1 MGQSLDCQSCSELA
15 GHRAVLKPSRA
26 PQQCLRAAVPGYG
39 AIQSR
44 SAALSCPHCH
54 VPTAFS
60 SALHH
65 DELCEFYPS
74 SVYRAAVQEL
84 KGAAF
89 RSSSKISRQE
99 GELVAILGTRRV
111 HQEGVLVLWELRNN
125 GNTRVWKNPCF
136 VWICAKG
143 GAAETLCVCL
153 WGHKVQGAGLAE
165 GDLGC
170 WQLKSRV
177 LRLPEGK
184 FTGLPGLCFALVAGR
199 VLITERCSG
208 YCPAALSLCH
218 SFPQQRGWEWAGS
231 WQGTQPGQRTQ
242 ISQGD
247 VPTI

>member
-99 GELVAILGTRRV
+99 GELVAILGTHHV
-111 HQEGVLVLWELRNN
+111 HQEGVLVLWEY
-125 GNTRVWKNPCF
+125 GTMGTQEFGKIPVFCGSVQKGEQQKHFVSAFGDTRSK
-136 VWICAKG
+136 
-143 GAAETLCVCL
+143 E
-153 WGHKVQGAGLAE
+153 VQ
-165 GDLGC
+165 
-170 WQLKSRV
+170 W
-177 LRLPEGK
+177 
-184 FTGLPGLCFALVAGR
+184 
-199 VLITERCSG
+199 
-208 YCPAALSLCH
+208 
-218 SFPQQRGWEWAGS
+218 QRGTWAG
-231 WQGTQPGQRTQ
+231 GR
-242 ISQGD
+242 
-247 VPTI
+247 